1 MTSRPKV
8 VITHRVHQ
16 PVKDLLSA
24 QCEVIANDDVETWP
38 RTRLLQFSRDAAG
51 LLVFMPDLIDD
62 ALLAACPDLRVI
74 AAALKGFDNID
85 VAACTRRGIWVAIV
99 PDLLTSPTAELALTL
114 TLGLTRNVL
123 PGDGRVRAGEFHGWR
138 PLLYG
143 DGLVGKTVGVVGM
156 GKLGQAFVKLLS
168 GFNVRVLYY
177 DPVPLSPVQDAFLGV
192 ARRTLDQ
199 LLSQS
204 DITVLLAPLTPAS
217 LHLIKEDSLRQ
228 MKPGS
233 YLVNVGRGSVVDEQA
248 VANALQEGRLAGYAA
263 DVFEM
268 EDWARSDHPAS
279 VAPALAAQAD
289 KTLFTPHLGSAVKA
303 VRLEIEMA
311 AARSILQVLRGERP
325 QGAINEPP
333 SP

>member
-1 MTSRPKV
+1 
-8 VITHRVHQ
+8 
-16 PVKDLLSA
+16 
-24 QCEVIANDDVETWP
+24 
-38 RTRLLQFSRDAAG
+38 
-51 LLVFMPDLIDD
+51 
-62 ALLAACPDLRVI
+62 LRVV

-85 VAACTRRGIWVAIV
+85 VAACTRRGVWVAIV

-123 PGDGRVRAGEFHGWR
+123 AGDHRVRSGEFKGWR
-138 PLLYG
+138 PVLYG

-156 GKLGQAFVKLLS
+156 GKLGQAFVKMLS

-199 LLSQS
+199 LLAQS
-204 DITVLLAPLTPAS
+204 DVTVLLAPLTAES
-217 LHLIKEDSLRQ
+217 LHTINAESLRL

-233 YLVNVGRGSVVDEQA
+233 YLVNVGRGSVVDEVAVGQA
-248 VANALQEGRLAGYAA
+248 LKEGRLAGYAA

-268 EDWARSDHPAS
+268 EDWARADHPAT
-279 VAPALAAQAD
+279 VAPALAAHVD

-303 VRLEIEMA
+303 VRLEIELA
-311 AARSILQVLRGERP
+311 AARSILQALRGERP
-325 QGAINEPP
+325 QGAINEPAG
-333 SP
+333 

>member
-1 MTSRPKV
+1 MTSRAKV

-16 PVKDLLSA
+16 PVKELLSVE
-24 QCEVIANDDVETWP
+24 CEVVANDDVETWP
-38 RTRLLQFSRDAAG
+38 RSKLLDASRDAAG

-62 ALLAACPDLRVI
+62 ALLAASPNLRVI

-123 PGDGRVRAGEFHGWR
+123 SGDHRVRSGEFKGWR

-156 GKLGQAFVKLLS
+156 GKLGQAFVKMLA

-199 LLSQS
+199 LLAQS
-204 DITVLLAPLTPAS
+204 DVTVCLAPLTSVSQHKVNEAA
-217 LHLIKEDSLRQ
+217 LRQ
-228 MKPGS
+228 MRPGS

-248 VANALQEGRLAGYAA
+248 VALALQDGRLAGYAA

-268 EDWARSDHPAS
+268 EDWARPDRPAR
-279 VAPALAAQAD
+279 VAPGLLAQAE

-303 VRLEIEMA
+303 VRLEIELA
-311 AARSILQVLRGERP
+311 AARSILQALRGERP
-325 QGAINEPP
+325 QGAINEV
-333 SP
+333 S